1 MRKSLKGNDSMVWKE
16 WAPAGLEVPTTWS
29 PILGDGGELVHR
41 GLTREGQAFLSG
53 AKTEQPHLPLGF
65 PPPTFPWNRRWVKDP
80 QAGTSIPF
88 VTELR
93 KCLNS

>member
-29 PILGDGGELVHR
+29 PIFGDGGELVHR

-65 PPPTFPWNRRWVKDP
+65 PPNHISLE
-80 QAGTSIPF
+80 QALGKRSSGRNIYSICDR
-88 VTELR
+88 TE
-93 KCLNS
+93 KVS

>member
-1 MRKSLKGNDSMVWKE
+1 MVWKE

-65 PPPTFPWNRRWVKDP
+65 PPPHISLE
-80 QAGTSIPF
+80 QALGKRSSGRNIYSICDR
-88 VTELR
+88 TE
-93 KCLNS
+93 KVS

>member
-65 PPPTFPWNRRWVKDP
+65 PPHHISLE
-80 QAGTSIPF
+80 QALGKRSSGRNIYSICDR
-88 VTELR
+88 TE
-93 KCLNS
+93 KVS

>member
-29 PILGDGGELVHR
+29 PILGEGGELVHR

-65 PPPTFPWNRRWVKDP
+65 PPHISLEQVLGKGSSGRNIY
-80 QAGTSIPF
+80 SICDR
-88 VTELR
+88 TE
-93 KCLNS
+93 KVS